1 MRNNTLI
8 VNEIILTIQGE
19 GTRAGAPC
27 VLVRLTG
34 CNLDCAWCDTRHA
47 RTEGREM
54 SIDDI
59 LARVSRLDCPMVE
72 LTGGE
77 PLDQPA
83 APKLLEAFCDA
94 GFETLLETNGS
105 LDISPVDKRVVRI
118 VDIKC
123 PDSGQTDRML
133 WSNIQQ
139 LRPTDEVKFVIASRA
154 DYDFA
159 QDTVKNHRL
168 ADLCTVIFSP
178 VADSVAAA
186 DLAQWIIQDKLPVRM
201 GLQLHK
207 IIWPDA
213 QRGV

>member
-19 GTRAGAPC
+19 GTRAGVPC

-47 RTEGREM
+47 RTEGQEM

-59 LARVSRLDCPMVE
+59 FTRVSRLDCPLVE

-83 APKLLEAFCDA
+83 AVKLLEAFCDA

-139 LRPTDEVKFVIASRA
+139 LRPADEVKFVIASRA
-154 DYDFA
+154 DYHFA
-159 QDTVKNHRL
+159 QDTVKTHCL

-186 DLAQWIIQDKLPVRM
+186 DLAEWIIQDKLPVRM

-207 IIWPDA
+207 IIWPEA
-213 QRGV
+213 RRGV

>member
-1 MRNNTLI
+1 LQNNSLI

-34 CNLDCAWCDTRHA
+34 CNLDCSWCDTKHA
-47 RTEGREM
+47 RTDGDEM

-59 LARVSRLDCPMVE
+59 IAYVGRLGCKMVE

-77 PLDQPA
+77 PLHQTGA
-83 APKLLEAFCDA
+83 VVLLEAFCNA

-105 LDISPVDKRVVRI
+105 LDISHVDQRVVRI

-123 PDSGQTDRML
+123 PSSGEADRIL
-133 WSNIQQ
+133 WSNIDQ
-139 LRPTDEVKFVIASRA
+139 LRPDDELKFVIADSQ
-154 DYDFA
+154 DYSFA
-159 QDTVKNHRL
+159 RNTVAKHSLGDR
-168 ADLCTVIFSP
+168 CTVIFSP
-178 VADSVAAA
+178 AAGRVDPA
-186 DLAQWIIQDKLPVRM
+186 DLAKWIIQDGLSVRM

-207 IIWPDA
+207 IIWPDID
-213 QRGV
+213 RGV